1 MPRPPI
7 ATPDKI
13 RSTVLAM
20 LAEAHD
26 VAPATSERFRRIVS
40 VRKLMDRL
48 GGGNPATVGR
58 ALNEIESE
66 IVISG
71 LANAAIPDIPTD
83 IAVQMRGLWQ
93 SAVSAQLDDVLRLK
107 AQAQQS
113 IDEAD
118 ASVKDA
124 QLRNEMLR
132 EELAALRAQLAGRD
146 AELAQT
152 RAELS
157 TGHAQLA
164 ALQGIYDGV
173 QSELHALRQQSD
185 TTAQA
190 HARELASAQER
201 YEGLSKQLLQ
211 ETAHQRQSIKQDQ
224 ERISSQLKF
233 AERRI
238 AALEDGLA
246 HAQAEAASER
256 GKCLTAVSEANTL
269 KAINSSQRMQL
280 DELIRAT
287 LAKAPAPK
295 QRAPSAPA
303 ATSKRAAP
311 RRKPAK

>member
-7 ATPDKI
+7 ATPEQI

-26 VAPATSERFRRIVS
+26 VTPATSERFRRIVS

-58 ALNEIESE
+58 ALNAIESE

-71 LANAAIPDIPTD
+71 LAKAAIPDVPAD

-93 SAVSAQLDDVLRLK
+93 SAVSAQLDDVLKLK

-113 IDEAD
+113 IDEAE
-118 ASVKDA
+118 AAVKDA
-124 QLRNEMLR
+124 KLRTELLR
-132 EELAALRAQLAGRD
+132 EELIAVRAQLADRD
-146 AELAQT
+146 QELAQARAEAVSAKTQLTALQNDHRTVENEVKALRDREEAAAGKRAAELA
-152 RAELS
+152 
-157 TGHAQLA
+157 A
-164 ALQGIYDGV
+164 A
-173 QSELHALRQQSD
+173 H
-185 TTAQA
+185 
-190 HARELASAQER
+190 ER

-211 ETAHQRQSIKQDQ
+211 ETGHQRQAIKQEQ
-224 ERISSQLKF
+224 QRLSSQLKF

-238 AALEDGLA
+238 AGLEDALA
-246 HAQAEAASER
+246 HALADAASER
-256 GKCLTAVSEANTL
+256 GKVMAAVAEATTL
-269 KAINSSQRMQL
+269 KAINSTQRMQL

-295 QRAPSAPA
+295 QRAPA
-303 ATSKRAAP
+303 ASERTAP
-311 RRKPAK
+311 RRKRVK

>member
-1 MPRPPI
+1 MPRPLI

-58 ALNEIESE
+58 TLNEIESE

-93 SAVSAQLDDVLRLK
+93 SAVSAQLDDVLKLK

-113 IDEAD
+113 IED
-118 ASVKDA
+118 AEVSVRDA
-124 QLRNEMLR
+124 NLRNEMLR
-132 EELAALRAQLAGRD
+132 EEIAALRTQVASRD
-146 AELAQT
+146 AELVQA
-152 RAELS
+152 RAELTTVHGQLS
-157 TGHAQLA
+157 ALHGAHEGVQTELQALRERDEAARRAQAQELA
-164 ALQGIYDGV
+164 A
-173 QSELHALRQQSD
+173 
-185 TTAQA
+185 
-190 HARELASAQER
+190 AQER
-201 YEGLSKQLLQ
+201 YEGLSKQLMQ
-211 ETAHQRQSIKQDQ
+211 ETAHQRQAIKQDQ
-224 ERISSQLKF
+224 ERLSSQLKF

-238 AALEDGLA
+238 GALEEALA

-256 GKCLTAVSEANTL
+256 TKHLAAASEATTL

-287 LAKAPAPK
+287 LAKVPAPK
-295 QRAPSAPA
+295 QRAPAAPA
-303 ATSKRAAP
+303 AAKKPAP